1 MFQFVYISQGAAPI
15 HPPASSAATHHSCD
29 NAEVR
34 FFRECFHF
42 SYFLFLKVVPAA
54 SPVKQ
59 SVAKKPANKR
69 CSSKV
74 DIIDYNFKWVVAA
87 SQNSHCKEGGFL
99 TMPIFLH
106 AHVPHGF
113 QRILMLKYFL
123 KNTPVLGKIL
133 MHIFALVHFCKML
146 IQNRG

>member
-1 MFQFVYISQGAAPI
+1 MFSWVIFSHYFSDMFQFVYISQGAAPI

-99 TMPIFLH
+99 MSIFLC
-106 AHVPHGF
+106 V
-113 QRILMLKYFL
+113 QRAAGGGGDF
-123 KNTPVLGKIL
+123 T
-133 MHIFALVHFCKML
+133 AAT
-146 IQNRG
+146 

>member
-1 MFQFVYISQGAAPI
+1 MFSWVIFSHYFSDMFQFVYISQGAAPI

-74 DIIDYNFKWVVAA
+74 DIIRLQLQVGGGCFSKLSLQRRRVSYVNISVCTELLRSAEMRR
-87 SQNSHCKEGGFL
+87 QNYQILCKY
-99 TMPIFLH
+99 IW
-106 AHVPHGF
+106 
-113 QRILMLKYFL
+113 
-123 KNTPVLGKIL
+123 
-133 MHIFALVHFCKML
+133 
-146 IQNRG
+146 

>member
-1 MFQFVYISQGAAPI
+1 M
-15 HPPASSAATHHSCD
+15 
-29 NAEVR
+29 
-34 FFRECFHF
+34 
-42 SYFLFLKVVPAA
+42 VPAA

-99 TMPIFLH
+99 TMPIFLCVKR
-106 AHVPHGF
+106 AAGGGQTNLCNAGFPLLPHSF

-123 KNTPVLGKIL
+123 TPVLGKIL

-146 IQNRG
+146 IQNRC